1 MTVYSDF
8 VVFTCSAT
16 HTHDEES
23 NVENKWLLEYS
34 KLLENAGTA
43 KPLSLA
49 LSEFHFL
56 LLSNNMLKV
65 YHLVILGSMPMLLLY
80 APLSIV

>member
-1 MTVYSDF
+1 MTGDSDF
-8 VVFTCSAT
+8 GVFTCSAT
-16 HTHDEES
+16 YTHDEDS

-34 KLLENAGTA
+34 KLFENAGTA

-56 LLSNNMLKV
+56 LLSNNVLKV
-65 YHLVILGSMPMLLLY
+65 
-80 APLSIV
+80 